1 MNIQVAKGKLE
12 EQSCDLLIVNMFEG
26 TKTYSGSLK
35 SIDDSIDGLLKK
47 ELSDIR
53 FTGEFG
59 SSHVL
64 RTAGLIPA
72 KRVLVVGLGKKKAI
86 SLERVREVSAVSIK
100 IAKKLRSKKV
110 VSVLHGAGGGKL
122 VVREVSQAIA
132 EGVRLVDYSY
142 TRFKKAKKKK
152 HVVTSFTVVSHNAA
166 HVRGASSGMELGE
179 LFARGANTARDL
191 VNVPAGHMY
200 PEVLK
205 DAAKELLSGKK
216 GLRVRV
222 YNREQLE
229 KMGAGSLLGV
239 AQGSDHAPYLVHMIY
254 KPQKKAKKKIAI
266 VGKAV
271 TFDSGGLSLKPSG
284 SMETMKIDMGGAATV
299 LGVFDVLSEVQPS
312 VEVHG
317 IFGAVENMP
326 SGKAIRPGDVLHSMN
341 KKTIEVLNTDAEGRL
356 TLADALTYAQKQK
369 PDVVIDL
376 ATLTGACVVA
386 LGEEISGVMSNDQK
400 LVDTI
405 LGSASSVGEKM
416 WQLPLEKSYKKL
428 IKSDIA
434 DVKNIGGRYGG
445 AITAGLFLEE
455 FVDPKLSWAHIDI
468 AGPVFAER
476 PINAYLPKG
485 ATGHAVRT
493 LLHYLKSL

>member
-1 MNIQVAKGKLE
+1 
-12 EQSCDLLIVNMFEG
+12 
-26 TKTYSGSLK
+26 
-35 SIDDSIDGLLKK
+35 
-47 ELSDIR
+47 
-53 FTGEFG
+53 
-59 SSHVL
+59 
-64 RTAGLIPA
+64 
-72 KRVLVVGLGKKKAI
+72 
-86 SLERVREVSAVSIK
+86 
-100 IAKKLRSKKV
+100 
-110 VSVLHGAGGGKL
+110 
-122 VVREVSQAIA
+122 
-132 EGVRLVDYSY
+132 
-142 TRFKKAKKKK
+142 
-152 HVVTSFTVVSHNAA
+152 
-166 HVRGASSGMELGE
+166 
-179 LFARGANTARDL
+179 
-191 VNVPAGHMY
+191 
-200 PEVLK
+200 
-205 DAAKELLSGKK
+205 
-216 GLRVRV
+216 
-222 YNREQLE
+222 
-229 KMGAGSLLGV
+229 
-239 AQGSDHAPYLVHMIY
+239 
-254 KPQKKAKKKIAI
+254 
-266 VGKAV
+266 
-271 TFDSGGLSLKPSG
+271 
-284 SMETMKIDMGGAATV
+284 METMKIDMGGAATV